1 MSVLIKKGRI
11 EANPYTVL
19 ADDAPVPFGGYFIIS
34 LERWRKEYA
43 MLGICGSSLGIAVPN
58 TVDVAR
64 LWQIL
69 ARVPMVVLEFP
80 SFADGRAYSQARL
93 LAERYRYDGELRATG
108 AAVVEDQIQFMLRCG
123 FNSFELRADQ
133 DPEACLQAMNTFS
146 LAYQRAA
153 DTIEP
158 VFARRRAR
166 SA

>member
-1 MSVLIKKGRI
+1 MSTLIYKGQI
-11 EANPYTVL
+11 DADPYVEL
-19 ADDAPVPFGGYFIIS
+19 DDATAVEFGGHFIVS
-34 LERWRKEYA
+34 LARWRKDYSP
-43 MLGICGSSLGIAVPN
+43 LSICGSRIGVRIPN
-58 TVDVAR
+58 TVEISREWMTIAR
-64 LWQIL
+64 LPLI
-69 ARVPMVVLEFP
+69 VLEFP
-80 SFADGRAYSQARL
+80 SFADGRAYSQARTL
-93 LAERYRYDGELRATG
+93 IERCGYEGELRATG

-133 DPEACLQAMNTFS
+133 DPEACLRAMHTFS